1 MERGGNNII
10 QCSSIDLLV
19 FHGALPAYWL
29 VNTRSKHSKTRI
41 MKDKI
46 KQTILYILEQKRRE
60 GDVLPFATSI
70 EVAHLLN
77 MNALDVEKIADGIE
91 GIVKGRTLNHEWY
104 YE

>member
-1 MERGGNNII
+1 
-10 QCSSIDLLV
+10 
-19 FHGALPAYWL
+19 
-29 VNTRSKHSKTRI
+29 

-46 KQTILYILEQKRRE
+46 KQAILNIIEYKRRD

-77 MNALDVEKIADGIE
+77 MNALEAEKIAQEVE